1 VNENKIDDNKSN
13 ENDTSNKETNE
24 NDDKINENKNSTI
37 LNPNQIIIPTYYLYI
52 KISTA
57 RALAIIPSNLKKDI
71 NYSNSTSQFLSST
84 STLLYLRLKLFSSTT
99 LPIET
104 PPILYEST
112 NPSINATVENSTSL
126 LSSRASNYDNEFNF
140 NFNYSLPIA
149 MTPQFIEK
157 YKNTP
162 IIVEVWKKVIHLGQ
176 EPPKNKS
183 TKGTGN
189 GNNNNDDD
197 DDEKMSSNS
206 LETKLMGLLRIPFQ
220 YIIAS
225 FIANKEILTSGNIDG
240 IKMITPL
247 ILPEAEYPIMDPFTG
262 ISKGWVKSTL
272 SLGPCWDQ
280 INKFNNNSKNLSDE
294 NLNQESNIKKD
305 GSKETES
312 TNNNDTS
319 NETNSKLKK
328 KEKEKEKEKENEVN
342 NNKKNY
348 PIINITIHRACGL
361 KALVDA
367 ILAVLSDLK
376 RNNDIESS
384 ETDQEDQTL
393 ANLNY
398 SKKRGINPYVR
409 LQIFPD
415 MIINQSKSVI
425 KRVVSKSS
433 SKGNNNN
440 KDNNEVNRSND
451 SNENDNIII
460 TSICNETFTP
470 IFEEKTS
477 LEIQGDETEIIRWLS
492 TDKKKGKA
500 IGEIWHRFISIND
513 SKKKSNHHYND
524 THSEISYDED
534 EDEDEEDEDENEVYK
549 DILIGT
555 FEINLDFLVNRA
567 GIINKFWVPIY
578 LPKKIVE
585 FFKEKDNYSSS
596 SLKFLGASI
605 QISINMAKGFDLG
618 AISYSDSRTGAT
630 SDISNASTAKRQ
642 LAKFKINVNKVFLP
656 INDDSEYINQQ
667 TVYLKWESPEY
678 GSSNLNTNDTIKL
691 QLLNSNK
698 RHYYSE
704 QKQIKSTYLEDEGIV
719 VDVSDLSYEQEIL
732 IDYNTNVIEK
742 LRDNQFEIEV
752 WKIGLKHNEEK
763 PFKVYIGSCFVDIY
777 NLVINNRKTRQK
789 GPLKKKLLPISGMYP
804 LVNPDSKYMYG
815 SKIEL
820 RIELIIKSRSRSNSY
835 MSNSSFSSKWTT
847 ISNTINSN
855 ENYNPN
861 MNHHHINSNSNSN
874 SNNDNDNENDSI
886 LTTTESTT
894 STLRNNLLNK
904 EEDSLEVINETI
916 SSIAPSV
923 VSSSILEINEPKYKN
938 QQYKY
943 SLERNHHR
951 HRHRQ
956 HRQQHQQ
963 LHPNYYRNENDDHS
977 MESDYNFN
985 NSFEIRSSK
994 PSTGDGN
1001 TSQEFIQ
1008 INNRDT
1014 RDIYENLLK
1023 IKDNTNLNINNINS
1037 NPTTFSSSP
1046 PSSIKIIIER
1056 AFHISIPKTYNSQWQ
1071 EDNDEDSIPYVF
1083 VTLEWK
1089 YGGNEHKI
1097 YKTEICHDSS
1107 PLWNYE
1113 FNIPQEVNE
1122 EFFRIMQDNPLQ
1134 FKVWHVRNNNDDNNS
1149 NNKLLY
1155 TNKQVHKKKNSSTS
1169 DFNFNSYQHY
1179 LIGCANI
1186 SIKPL
1191 LSCVLREMR
1200 GWYNITNDDSD
1211 TNNGTLGIFI
1221 RPSDYFFKKC
1231 KEISHKTNLL
1241 FEGNLSSSISNHSKN
1256 RLLLLDQGQVQGQAQ
1271 AQAQA
1276 QISIRTSNSNL
1287 NSNFMMNKK
1296 EEEKVNPYN
1305 MMMMMNSN
1313 FMQKLKNKNDD
1324 NEDDENLF
1332 KPNNFLS
1339 KSEVGP
1345 NLSTNIKQ
1353 NKTYS
1358 SINYD
1363 VITPTSPSN
1372 SSFLN
1377 LKAQLTEKLTE
1388 LDVIQKDMLSKF
1400 QPKANVETTNKND
1413 INYNYNNNNNN
1424 NNNNDNNNDFI
1435 NKDNKETFP
1444 SFQLKTDFNM
1454 LNLNNNQLFSS
1465 FNSNNNN
1472 NNNNNNNIN
1481 SYGNNMTLN
1490 NNNDNSNNNNEIIND
1505 YLNDKDND
1513 IFASSPYESKNINN
1527 GNSINNTNDRMTNYN
1542 TKKDIYAS
1550 LSYNQDKNKSNIF
1563 YSTSFDNKNDDTKD
1577 READNHHINENP
1589 YTSPTSIKPLIQID
1603 NNYNYNNN
1611 NNNNNNNI
1619 MDKDVLP
1626 AFQQNKSYNNLA
1638 NDINN
1643 NRITSP
1649 SFNSIQLNN
1658 YDKIQPISSSSN
1670 NNEIKIQTLS
1680 VEEAHNL
1687 INVSHFF
1694 NFYFYIDN

>member
-1 VNENKIDDNKSN
+1 
-13 ENDTSNKETNE
+13 
-24 NDDKINENKNSTI
+24 
-37 LNPNQIIIPTYYLYI
+37 
-52 KISTA
+52 
-57 RALAIIPSNLKKDI
+57 
-71 NYSNSTSQFLSST
+71 
-84 STLLYLRLKLFSSTT
+84 
-99 LPIET
+99 
-104 PPILYEST
+104 
-112 NPSINATVENSTSL
+112 
-126 LSSRASNYDNEFNF
+126 
-140 NFNYSLPIA
+140 
-149 MTPQFIEK
+149 
-157 YKNTP
+157 
-162 IIVEVWKKVIHLGQ
+162 
-176 EPPKNKS
+176 
-183 TKGTGN
+183 
-189 GNNNNDDD
+189 
-197 DDEKMSSNS
+197 
-206 LETKLMGLLRIPFQ
+206 
-220 YIIAS
+220 
-225 FIANKEILTSGNIDG
+225 
-240 IKMITPL
+240 
-247 ILPEAEYPIMDPFTG
+247 
-262 ISKGWVKSTL
+262 
-272 SLGPCWDQ
+272 
-280 INKFNNNSKNLSDE
+280 
-294 NLNQESNIKKD
+294 
-305 GSKETES
+305 
-312 TNNNDTS
+312 
-319 NETNSKLKK
+319 
-328 KEKEKEKEKENEVN
+328 
-342 NNKKNY
+342 
-348 PIINITIHRACGL
+348 
-361 KALVDA
+361 
-367 ILAVLSDLK
+367 
-376 RNNDIESS
+376 
-384 ETDQEDQTL
+384 
-393 ANLNY
+393 
-398 SKKRGINPYVR
+398 
-409 LQIFPD
+409 

-835 MSNSSFSSKWTT
+835 MSNSSSSSKWTT

-874 SNNDNDNENDSI
+874 
-886 LTTTESTT
+886 
-894 STLRNNLLNK
+894 K
-904 EEDSLEVINETI
+904 EDSLEVINETI
-916 SSIAPSV
+916 SSITPSV

-938 QQYKY
+938 RQYKY

-951 HRHRQ
+951 HRHQ
-956 HRQQHQQ
+956 
-963 LHPNYYRNENDDHS
+963 
-977 MESDYNFN
+977 
-985 NSFEIRSSK
+985 
-994 PSTGDGN
+994 
-1001 TSQEFIQ
+1001 FIQ

-1256 RLLLLDQGQVQGQAQ
+1256 RLLLLDQ
-1271 AQAQA
+1271 
-1276 QISIRTSNSNL
+1276 
-1287 NSNFMMNKK
+1287 
-1296 EEEKVNPYN
+1296 VNPYN

-1413 INYNYNNNNNN
+1413 INYNYNNNN
-1424 NNNNDNNNDFI
+1424 
-1435 NKDNKETFP
+1435 
-1444 SFQLKTDFNM
+1444 
-1454 LNLNNNQLFSS
+1454 
-1465 FNSNNNN
+1465 
-1472 NNNNNNNIN
+1472 
-1481 SYGNNMTLN
+1481 
-1490 NNNDNSNNNNEIIND
+1490 
-1505 YLNDKDND
+1505 
-1513 IFASSPYESKNINN
+1513 
-1527 GNSINNTNDRMTNYN
+1527 
-1542 TKKDIYAS
+1542 
-1550 LSYNQDKNKSNIF
+1550 
-1563 YSTSFDNKNDDTKD
+1563 
-1577 READNHHINENP
+1577 
-1589 YTSPTSIKPLIQID
+1589 
-1603 NNYNYNNN
+1603 
-1611 NNNNNNNI
+1611 
-1619 MDKDVLP
+1619 
-1626 AFQQNKSYNNLA
+1626 
-1638 NDINN
+1638 
-1643 NRITSP
+1643 
-1649 SFNSIQLNN
+1649 
-1658 YDKIQPISSSSN
+1658 
-1670 NNEIKIQTLS
+1670 
-1680 VEEAHNL
+1680 
-1687 INVSHFF
+1687 
-1694 NFYFYIDN
+1694 